1 MFQQYGNKVDSAGKE
16 KGEKRKAIV
25 PKWCR
30 KTRMGEEELAA
41 PMRKMRKH
49 EEQDGNM
56 GKDKEFTFK
65 SVELK

>member
-1 MFQQYGNKVDSAGKE
+1 
-16 KGEKRKAIV
+16 
-25 PKWCR
+25 
-30 KTRMGEEELAA
+30 MGEEELAA